1 MPPAGSISQ
10 SIYPYFDVIRI
21 AHGQLFNVAAGKHA
35 EERGVALD
43 VIVPDMKP
51 HCNEGQMLLPEE
63 SAGSVLVIIIPRQYF
78 KDRELIWHDKT
89 ERVVFRV
96 VRIS

>member
-1 MPPAGSISQ
+1 MDDSFKHGISDCRVSDSIRKSAGSVL
-10 SIYPYFDVIRI
+10 VIIIPR
-21 AHGQLFNVAAGKHA
+21 QK
-35 EERGVALD
+35 
-43 VIVPDMKP
+43 
-51 HCNEGQMLLPEE
+51 

-78 KDRELIWHDKT
+78 KDRELIWDDKK

>member
-1 MPPAGSISQ
+1 MDDSFKHGISDCRVSDSI
-10 SIYPYFDVIRI
+10 R
-21 AHGQLFNVAAGKHA
+21 K
-35 EERGVALD
+35 
-43 VIVPDMKP
+43 
-51 HCNEGQMLLPEE
+51 

-78 KDRELIWHDKT
+78 KDRELIWHDKI